1 VRQRID
7 LSLSTADGITI
18 DEQDRQVPFYAPNF
32 DFEEPPEQETP
43 LEIAADMLAKLLA
56 EIVPAQGPINLSL
69 IGQKILAVTFLM
81 NRNGTATLTA
91 IAGRAGVSKQL
102 LDHHVNKIGDKLGFH
117 GANQK
122 RAECRAVY
130 AESARERWAALTPE
144 QRRARRRG
152 KAAQQATPI

>member
-1 VRQRID
+1 MKPRID
-7 LSLSTADGITI
+7 LALVNAIGIGIEDG
-18 DEQDRQVPFYAPNF
+18 RQVPICGPGYGV
-32 DFEEPPEQETP
+32 EEDAEQESP
-43 LEIAADMLAKLLA
+43 IDLAADMLAKILA
-56 EIVPAQGPINLSL
+56 SIVPAEGKIDLAL
-69 IGQKILAVTFLM
+69 VGQKFVALHFLM

-91 IAGRAGVSKQL
+91 IASRAGVSKQL
-102 LDHHVNKIGDKLGFH
+102 LDHHVHKIGDKLGFH